1 MTSFELS
8 FGNLWCAPRF
18 YRADG
23 PFKDLLG
30 LILAYIHCNTID
42 LLTWG
47 NLRNLFLNTNQ
58 ASLVGQAVTVP
69 PVGLNAHLMCDVAP
83 I

>member
-1 MTSFELS
+1 
-8 FGNLWCAPRF
+8 
-18 YRADG
+18 
-23 PFKDLLG
+23 
-30 LILAYIHCNTID
+30 
-42 LLTWG
+42 
-47 NLRNLFLNTNQ
+47 LRNLFLNTNQ